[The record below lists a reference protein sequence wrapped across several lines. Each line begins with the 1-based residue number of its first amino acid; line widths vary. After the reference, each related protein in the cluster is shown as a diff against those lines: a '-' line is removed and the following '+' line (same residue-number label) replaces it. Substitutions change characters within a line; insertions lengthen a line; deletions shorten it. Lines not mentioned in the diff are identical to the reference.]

1 MKELPEYQRN
11 HDIDL
16 VDILAV
22 LIKRKWIIIGFVL
35 IAFIFTGLNVIK
47 KKGNGELNYSFSVI
61 ITLPQTFSIESNNF
75 LALET
80 SRVDILL
87 SSDPSRVDILLS
99 SDTSRAGIIL
109 NAIRD
114 ELNLKSYKIINN
126 VFEYYY
132 NYEVTLQEDQLGQP
146 LIKITIEGDKQKI
159 IQAISYL
166 YLIYINFDNEINEKN
181 QIYFQSAQNTLQRNI
196 ERKKEL
202 LDKYISILDQKE
214 LKNDPLSTTIINQIP
229 TLISE
234 ISIFE
239 RTLELNKSTKLLN
252 SKFILLKNLREIIIN
267 KDNIA
272 NIDHYIMIEKDPAP
286 SKKRQILF
294 IVISVFLAFLVGIF
308 FAFVVEFFNREDIKK
323 RLKEI
328 NEK

>member
-132 NYEVTLQEDQLGQP
+132 NYEVTFQEDQLGQP

-286 SKKRQILF
+286 SKKRQILI
-294 IVISVFLAFLVGIF
+294 IVISVFLAFLV
-308 FAFVVEFFNREDIKK
+308 
-323 RLKEI
+323 
-328 NEK
+328 